1 MLEKT
6 PCFIW
11 SPGLA
16 PQKVEKVLNTSD
28 LLPTVLN
35 LLGVESRY
43 EYIGSDAFDESYPGF
58 VPFSD
63 GSWIYG
69 DAAFDAGN
77 RHHFSVS
84 GRQQKLSAKTQ
95 QKLDAAVQE
104 FIRINNLILESDY
117 YRKGR

>member
-1 MLEKT
+1 MGIRSK
-6 PCFIW
+6 
-11 SPGLA
+11 
-16 PQKVEKVLNTSD
+16 
-28 LLPTVLN
+28 
-35 LLGVESRY
+35 Y

-69 DAAFDAGN
+69 DAAFDAGAQ
-77 RHHFSVS
+77 RYFSVS
-84 GRQQKLSAKTQ
+84 GQQQSLSAKTQ
-95 QKLDAAVQE
+95 RELDAAVQE